1 MADFMVLSLVATCLQ
16 IVTRIFS
23 TLETAYDL
31 SQEFKNV
38 PEAIRN
44 LVLDVKAAEGYL
56 QIIHLREESNGLAGN
71 GGNQALVDNIQGA
84 HRCLKIVY
92 DFATKHASSI
102 QSYKF
107 CRRLVYMIQRAEIM
121 EHRDQLRNRLIYLR
135 LLQDSRPNKLKS
147 EDSSIKQTSSD
158 PGPVSPQAGI
168 IVNDTLSG
176 GRPVPNHPILAMLSR
191 WRSRNPSRRL
201 VQESRRG
208 DPEESQRLIDA
219 GADVNY
225 QSRAAEPMFDGKTAL
240 HEAAEMGHTSQVRF
254 LLRRGANPKLR
265 TTGPSNT
272 TALHLA
278 VINNHLAVI
287 QQLLNTNAVDV
298 DAKDGEGFSPLQRCR
313 DPAAMIALLRA
324 GADPNCRLAGS
335 SETVL
340 HWAAGMG
347 HFALVEKVAAMED
360 TAGN

>member
-1 MADFMVLSLVATCLQ
+1 MVSQWL
-16 IVTRIFS
+16 
-23 TLETAYDL
+23 TA
-31 SQEFKNV
+31 
-38 PEAIRN
+38 R
-44 LVLDVKAAEGYL
+44 VL
-56 QIIHLREESNGLAGN
+56 
-71 GGNQALVDNIQGA
+71 
-84 HRCLKIVY
+84 
-92 DFATKHASSI
+92 F
-102 QSYKF
+102 
-107 CRRLVYMIQRAEIM
+107 
-121 EHRDQLRNRLIYLR
+121 
-135 LLQDSRPNKLKS
+135 RPNKLKS
-147 EDSSIKQTSSD
+147 DDSSIKHTSSD

-176 GRPVPNHPILAMLSR
+176 GRPVPNHPILAKLSR
-191 WRSRNPSRRL
+191 WRSKNPSRRL

-254 LLRRGANPKLR
+254 LLRSGANPKLR